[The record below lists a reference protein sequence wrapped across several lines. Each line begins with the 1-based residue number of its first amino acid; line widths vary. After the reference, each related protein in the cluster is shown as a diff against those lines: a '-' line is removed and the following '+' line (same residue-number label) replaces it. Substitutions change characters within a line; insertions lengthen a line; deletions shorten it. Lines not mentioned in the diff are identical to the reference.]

1 MLACLSQSC
10 ICMEKIQQDI
20 QVAAPVEKAYEL
32 WTDFERFPEFME
44 NIEEVRRTGEG
55 KLHWKANIA
64 GNREEW
70 DADVVALEP
79 NRRVAWRSTSG
90 TNHNAGE
97 VTFEPKGAECL
108 VTVAMEVEPDSKAKE
123 MAMKATGI
131 LEERV
136 RQDLHNFKELVERS

>member
-1 MLACLSQSC
+1 
-10 ICMEKIQQDI
+10 MEKIREEV

-44 NIEEVRRTGEG
+44 NIEEVRTTGER

-64 GNREEW
+64 GNVEEW
-70 DADVVALEP
+70 DAEVMALEP
-79 NRRVAWRSTSG
+79 NRRVAWRSTTG

-97 VTFEPKGAECL
+97 VTFEPRGAECL

-123 MAMKATGI
+123 TAMKATGI
-131 LEERV
+131 LKERV
-136 RQDLHNFKELVERS
+136 RQDLENFKELVEES